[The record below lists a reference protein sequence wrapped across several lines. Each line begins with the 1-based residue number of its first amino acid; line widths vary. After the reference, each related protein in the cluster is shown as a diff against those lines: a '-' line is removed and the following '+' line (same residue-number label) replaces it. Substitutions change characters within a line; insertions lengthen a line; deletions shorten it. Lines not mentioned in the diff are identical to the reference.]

1 LEEFKLESRLAQ
13 GSEYSINES
22 WAKQPALR
30 RKVRRRLEELV
41 PNKEMIFE
49 RIVAEN
55 QLFYKPNRRNL
66 KYIPQGLIQDSIGRP

>member
-1 LEEFKLESRLAQ
+1 LEEFKLDSRLAQ

-55 QLFYKPNRRNL
+55 
-66 KYIPQGLIQDSIGRP
+66 